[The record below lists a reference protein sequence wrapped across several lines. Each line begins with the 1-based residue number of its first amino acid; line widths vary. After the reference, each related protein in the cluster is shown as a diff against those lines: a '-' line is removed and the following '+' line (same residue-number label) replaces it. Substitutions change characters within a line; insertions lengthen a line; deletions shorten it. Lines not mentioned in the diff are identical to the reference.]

1 MTNQDDSNNNTPG
14 WYSESTIEKSTSSAN
29 DTNAILQEL
38 AVDYMRDKKVKRR
51 WKMVLFTLLGAYL
64 IGIMYIAG
72 GGNSSTAA
80 TKSHTALVELIGPIG
95 TETGVWADN
104 VNDSLRNAFKSKN
117 SKGVVLRINSPGGT
131 PVQSAEIHDE
141 IVRLRGLYPNKP
153 MHVVISDM
161 AASGGYFVA
170 VAADKIYANRSSIV
184 GSIGVRMDGF
194 GFVETLK
201 KLGVERRSLTAGEN
215 KSILD
220 PFLPVQAS
228 QKAHAKRMLDQVHQ
242 HFIEAVKTG
251 RGDRISNRPEI
262 YSGLFWS
269 GFEAKELGLID
280 DYGSL
285 DSVARDVIGEESVVN
300 YTYQPD
306 FLDQF
311 SRTFGVAV
319 GVGIANVFG
328 NQIKFQ

>member
-1 MTNQDDSNNNTPG
+1 MTNQDDLNMDKPG
-14 WYSESTIEKSTSSAN
+14 WHSEDNAGIPSNASK

-38 AVDYMRDKKVKRR
+38 AVDYMRDKKIKRR
-51 WKMVLFTLLGAYL
+51 WKMVLFTLFGAYL

-72 GGNSSTAA
+72 GSNSSSAA
-80 TKSHTALVELIGPIG
+80 NKSHTALVELIGPIG
-95 TETGVWADN
+95 TEAGVWADN
-104 VNDSLRNAFKSKN
+104 VNDSLRKAFESKA

-170 VAADKIYANRSSIV
+170 VAADKIYANRSSVV

-228 QKAHAKRMLDQVHQ
+228 QKAHAKRMLNQVHQ

-251 RGDRISNRPEI
+251 RGDRISDAPEI

-269 GFEAKELGLID
+269 GFEAKNLGLID
-280 DYGSL
+280 EYGSL
-285 DSVARDVIGEESVVN
+285 DSVAREVIGEENVVN

-328 NQIKFQ
+328 GQMKFQ

>member
-1 MTNQDDSNNNTPG
+1 MTNQDDSNNDTQG
-14 WYSESTIEKSTSSAN
+14 WHSESKVETSTN
-29 DTNAILQEL
+29 TVKETNAILQEL
-38 AVDYMRDKKVKRR
+38 AVDYMRDKKIKRR
-51 WKMVLFTLLGAYL
+51 WKMVLFTLFGAYL

-72 GGNSSTAA
+72 GGSSSTTAN
-80 TKSHTALVELIGPIG
+80 KSHTALVELVGPIG

-104 VNDSLRNAFKSKN
+104 INESLRNAFKSDH

-141 IVRLRGLYPNKP
+141 IVRLREIYPKKP

-170 VAADKIYANRSSIV
+170 VAADQIYANRSSIV

-194 GFVETLK
+194 GFVDTLK

-220 PFLPVQAS
+220 PFLPVQES

-251 RGDRISNRPEI
+251 RGDRISDAPEI

-280 DYGSL
+280 GYGSL
-285 DSVARDVIGEESVVN
+285 DSVARDVIGEENIVN
-300 YTYQPD
+300 YTYKPD

-328 NQIKFQ
+328 GQMKLQ